1 MSARGPATAF
11 VLALLLVLPVACGG
25 EEKTARADEQ
35 DGGIRAGTVPA
46 ENPSVILILADDV
59 DRAVFERSTL
69 DSAWVPEGTSFT
81 NALATTSLCCPSRAS
96 IFRGQY
102 AHNTGLINNGNDE
115 PGGGAKFFQKSA
127 LEDRTLATILQDNG
141 YETWFGGKYLNGY
154 EDAGGWGGYV
164 PPGWD
169 HWQAYLSPEM
179 AFQDGVVNDMEG
191 HRTDWLSGRAAEFIE
206 DQRGS
211 SEPFFMQVS
220 PWDTHSPLVSP
231 ERHRNAYARARA
243 PRPPSFG
250 EADVSDKPTW
260 VREMPPLKEQEVAQ
274 FDRHHG
280 SRMRGALT
288 LEDLSRDLIGALS
301 RAGRLDDTYLI
312 FTSDNGYHMGLHRIR
327 GAKWTP
333 YTEAH
338 EVPFVVRGPG
348 VPQNRSFDA
357 LVANTDL
364 APTVL
369 DLAGLSPPGWMDG
382 RSFVPFLDGTPP
394 DTWRSSLLI
403 EGAGHGRQNRP
414 GYAGVRRENA
424 VYVHYANGEKEY
436 YDLARDPYQLE
447 NRPEDAPQAI
457 KRDLKAL
464 KTCAGASC
472 AKAENP

>member
-1 MSARGPATAF
+1 MQAAESE
-11 VLALLLVLPVACGG
+11 G
-25 EEKTARADEQ
+25 EIQ
-35 DGGIRAGTVPA
+35 AGTVPA
-46 ENPSVILILADDV
+46 ENPSVIVVLADDV
-59 DRAVFERSTL
+59 DGSVFETSTL
-69 DSAWVPEGTSFT
+69 DSAWLPEGTSFT

-96 IFRGQY
+96 ILRGQY
-102 AHNTGLINNGNDE
+102 SHNTGLVNNGNDE
-115 PGGGAKFFQKSA
+115 PGGGAKFFRKSG
-127 LEDRTLATILQDNG
+127 LEDETLATILQGNG

-154 EDAGGWGGYV
+154 EDAGGWEGYV

-191 HRTDWLSGRAAEFIE
+191 HRTDWLSGRASEFIE
-206 DQRGS
+206 EQRNS

-231 ERHRNAYARARA
+231 ERHRDAYARARA
-243 PRPPSFG
+243 PRPPSFN

-260 VREMPPLKEQEVAQ
+260 VREKDPLSKWGFVQSN
-274 FDRHHG
+274 RHH
-280 SRMRGALT
+280 RARLRGALT
-288 LEDLSRDLIGALS
+288 LEDLSRDLVAALS

-348 VPQNRSFDA
+348 VSRGESSDA

-403 EGAGHGRQNRP
+403 EGARHDRQKRP
-414 GYAGVRRENA
+414 AYAGVRREND
-424 VYVHYANGEKEY
+424 VYVRYANGEKEY
-436 YDLARDPYQLE
+436 YDLVKDPYQLE
-447 NRPEDAPQAI
+447 NRPEAAPQEI
-457 KRDLKAL
+457 KDDLKAL
-464 KTCAGASC
+464 ETCAGKAC
-472 AKAENP
+472 TEAENP

>member
-1 MSARGPATAF
+1 MPARGPVTVF

-25 EEKTARADEQ
+25 EGQTARTAER
-35 DGGIRAGTVPA
+35 DGGVRAGTVPA
-46 ENPSVILILADDV
+46 EDPSVIVVLADDV
-59 DRAVFERSTL
+59 DRSVFEKSTL

-96 IFRGQY
+96 ILRGQY
-102 AHNTGLINNGNDE
+102 SHNTGLINNGNDE
-115 PGGGAKFFQKSA
+115 PGGGAKFFRKSG
-127 LEDRTLATILQDNG
+127 LEDETLATILQNNG

-154 EDAGGWGGYV
+154 EDAGGWEGYV

-206 DQRGS
+206 DQRDS
-211 SEPFFMQVS
+211 SGPFFMQVS
-220 PWDTHSPLVSP
+220 PWDTHSPLVAP
-231 ERHRNAYARARA
+231 ERHRGAYAKARA
-243 PRPPSFG
+243 PRPPSFD

-260 VREMPPLKEQEVAQ
+260 VREKDPLREWGLAQ
-274 FDRHHG
+274 YDRHHRA
-280 SRMRGALT
+280 RMRGALT
-288 LEDLSRDLIGALS
+288 LEDLSRDLVAALA

-312 FTSDNGYHMGLHRIR
+312 FASDNGYHMGLHRIR
-327 GAKWTP
+327 GEKWTP

-348 VPQNRSFDA
+348 VSQNRSFDS

-369 DLAGLSPPGWMDG
+369 DLAGLSPPDWMDG
-382 RSFVPFLDGTPP
+382 RSFVPFLDGVPP
-394 DTWRSSLLI
+394 DNWRSSLLI

-414 GYAGVRRENA
+414 AYTGVRREND
-424 VYVHYANGEKEY
+424 VYVSYANGEKEY
-436 YDLARDPYQLE
+436 YDLARDPHQLE
-447 NRPEDAPQAI
+447 NRPEAAPQAI
-457 KRDLKAL
+457 KRGLPGL
-464 KTCAGASC
+464 ENCSGNGC
-472 AKAENP
+472 RRAEGF